1 MFFSLFRV
9 DSIRIGSWRW
19 MIAQEN
25 HKSHFRTGYSLN
37 QSIRDGTCIWYI
49 PWYFNIQIS
58 TSLSQILDRLGIFNF
73 TFAYFPVLWY
83 FPSWRMKMS
92 RSHVK
97 FCCWHIS
104 EPTVKLKAGK
114 NSTPGQK
121 IQNHNHLLLCCTL
134 AKKCT
139 KFVSVKFLFQLDISF
154 PPLRSDLPSLL
165 FCLWRQQVGKNSSPE
180 NSC

>member
-1 MFFSLFRV
+1 MDAFMKLIFFKDKNWLEKNSSVTKLNVLFYF
-9 DSIRIGSWRW
+9 SGLIRLELGLGGEWLLKKTINL
-19 MIAQEN
+19 ILVP
-25 HKSHFRTGYSLN
+25 GYSLN

-58 TSLSQILDRLGIFNF
+58 TSLSQILEFSIALFLIL
-73 TFAYFPVLWY
+73 VLWC

-121 IQNHNHLLLCCTL
+121 IQNHNHLLFCCTV
-134 AKKCT
+134 AKKN
-139 KFVSVKFLFQLDISF
+139 VL
-154 PPLRSDLPSLL
+154 SL
-165 FCLWRQQVGKNSSPE
+165 CL
-180 NSC
+180 